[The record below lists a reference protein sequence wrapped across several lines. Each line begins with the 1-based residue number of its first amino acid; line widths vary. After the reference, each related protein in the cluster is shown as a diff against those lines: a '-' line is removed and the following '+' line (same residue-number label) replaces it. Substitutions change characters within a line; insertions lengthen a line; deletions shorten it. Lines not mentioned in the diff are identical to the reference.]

1 LTGEKLV
8 AIFACPRIP
17 RPAPALAS
25 TPTWRGVKLLK
36 FITPDIRRGVK
47 TRSAPRRRGREHRWC
62 GDGSGEEV
70 RGRADDAETESRE
83 PRAERR
89 HGRDTVEE
97 MSEKREVGVDH
108 AGAGRGVVERS
119 GLSKWSNRICGLV
132 LHALCYSPGAKQE
145 TPLPWHA
152 ARGWILNMHCFP
164 VQCRIHIHV
173 VRVFVSARV
182 YYVRR
187 TAGEG
192 DSAGSQGRAWARVR
206 ARTRTRARWEN
217 GVGTRLCPENGRTMR
232 PYWII
237 PTSLAR
243 VERPVRISIKNF
255 KLQARFRARA
265 GTVCPCWPHAER
277 QPSLTNTLTNTM
289 PCTTHRR
296 V

>member
-1 LTGEKLV
+1 
-8 AIFACPRIP
+8 
-17 RPAPALAS
+17 
-25 TPTWRGVKLLK
+25 
-36 FITPDIRRGVK
+36 
-47 TRSAPRRRGREHRWC
+47 
-62 GDGSGEEV
+62 
-70 RGRADDAETESRE
+70 
-83 PRAERR
+83 
-89 HGRDTVEE
+89 
-97 MSEKREVGVDH
+97 
-108 AGAGRGVVERS
+108 
-119 GLSKWSNRICGLV
+119 
-132 LHALCYSPGAKQE
+132 
-145 TPLPWHA
+145 
-152 ARGWILNMHCFP
+152 MHCFP

-206 ARTRTRARWEN
+206 ARARTRARWEN

-255 KLQARFRARA
+255 KLQACSVRARA
-265 GTVCPCWPHAER
+265 PSVHAGPMPNASR
-277 QPSLTNTLTNTM
+277 LSRILLRIRCHAPLIDAPSVAPRITGCLRSLGYTIVLVATSGGAISTF
-289 PCTTHRR
+289 